1 MTSKLTVIRNLYKI
15 NRKNPR
21 TIHGIF
27 SQVKKIYHPGDYKQF
42 YSDKANSM
50 FDIVFNEYELYRV
63 HLSVLEPGE
72 IEKSCF
78 SRQICLLEGKLSI
91 IDKFCKINLNQG
103 CYLARKNNSVK
114 NINKK
119 PCVLISHVDIKNNLQ
134 DLPLL

>member
-1 MTSKLTVIRNLYKI
+1 MASKLSVIRNLYKI
-15 NRKNPR
+15 NRKHPR

-27 SQVKKIYHPGDYKQF
+27 SQVKKIYYPGDYKQF
-42 YSDKANSM
+42 YIDKTETM
-50 FDIVFNEYELYRV
+50 FDIVYNEYELYRV

-72 IEKSCF
+72 FEKSSF

-91 IDKFCKINLNQG
+91 RDNFCNINLNQG
-103 CYLARKNNSVK
+103 CYLAKTNNSVK
-114 NINKK
+114 NIHKK